1 MQGHIFGTNF
11 AMPLF
16 RGDPPELTSSDGV
29 IPQEPVTVE
38 WDRVYFF
45 SLNED
50 PYAQKNAAPENRSII
65 TAIVAEWSES
75 FTSVPDAPMAMAFT
89 FKQTYSIRK

>member
-50 PYAQKNAAPENRSII
+50 PYA
-65 TAIVAEWSES
+65 
-75 FTSVPDAPMAMAFT
+75 
-89 FKQTYSIRK
+89 